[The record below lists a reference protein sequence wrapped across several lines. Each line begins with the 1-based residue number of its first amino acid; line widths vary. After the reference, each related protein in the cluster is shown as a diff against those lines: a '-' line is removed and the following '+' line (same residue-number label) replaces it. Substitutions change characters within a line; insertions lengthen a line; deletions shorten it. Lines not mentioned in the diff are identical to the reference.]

1 MGSAAPQNK
10 AIGRLAGRPGGGV
23 AAGGEPAYLRHP
35 VDQDGVPNDGP
46 SPPGKS
52 ADRHLGCV
60 STRRTRTHVR
70 FSATVPWM
78 NRLRGGHAVCPAESL
93 R

>member
-1 MGSAAPQNK
+1 MGIAAPQNK
-10 AIGRLAGRPGGGV
+10 AIGDSPAGQEVGSPPGASRRTCV
-23 AAGGEPAYLRHP
+23 IPS
-35 VDQDGVPNDGP
+35 DQDGVPNDGP

-52 ADRHLGCV
+52 AYRHLGCV